1 MALHS
6 LDPNGDWKNKFLVLD
21 KKDVRPVGK
30 QKGQSEG
37 HRELSWIW
45 LSDPVQ
51 DPAANTQGQVD
62 LNEGKRN
69 LSWINMAS
77 SHWCS
82 LRRASRGMGYVSL
95 ACRTLGGREGVREG
109 RNDTG
114 PYQLQGSCEVVGALF
129 QVEGGLKMKWC
140 EKEWRRMRRSRLI
153 RSSRCVLILHHS
165 GFKFLL
171 TTCSQRRRLGLRN
184 SKMFPHQLVE
194 LFCVGTEQAFE
205 SAQLLLHRS
214 KTPLNPPPHCKFPC
228 MYIISFCKIASHV
241 V

>member
-1 MALHS
+1 MEGLPEKELRFRLAQAEDALLNLRKHLRVKDLVSDFKLQHTAGTGQKANTRMRSLEARYEAIIQRTAARYRAARVALHS

-114 PYQLQGSCEVVGALF
+114 PYQLQGSCEVVA
-129 QVEGGLKMKWC
+129 
-140 EKEWRRMRRSRLI
+140 
-153 RSSRCVLILHHS
+153 RSSR
-165 GFKFLL
+165 
-171 TTCSQRRRLGLRN
+171 
-184 SKMFPHQLVE
+184 SKVD
-194 LFCVGTEQAFE
+194 
-205 SAQLLLHRS
+205 
-214 KTPLNPPPHCKFPC
+214 
-228 MYIISFCKIASHV
+228 
-241 V
+241 